1 MIAADARPPA
11 GDTGPVDELAC
22 QDLVER
28 VTDYLEGV
36 LGPDETE
43 RVNRHLAGCDGCTA
57 YVDQVRA
64 TVRASASL
72 PPEVPSAQAEARLLD
87 IYRTWAAERQ
97 GR

>member
-1 MIAADARPPA
+1 
-11 GDTGPVDELAC
+11 VDELVC
-22 QDLVER
+22 RDLVER

-36 LGPDETE
+36 LGPEETE

-64 TVRASASL
+64 SVRASAAL
-72 PPEVPSAQAEARLLD
+72 PPEVPGAQAEARLLD
-87 IYRTWAAERQ
+87 IYRTWAAERP

>member
-1 MIAADARPPA
+1 MGLAGGLR

-22 QDLVER
+22 RDLVER

-36 LGPDETE
+36 LGPEETE

-57 YVDQVRA
+57 YVEQVRA
-64 TVRASASL
+64 SVRASGAL
-72 PPEVPSAQAEARLLD
+72 PAEVPSAQAEARLLD
-87 IYRTWAAERQ
+87 IFRTWTAERQ